1 VKISIGINTYKP
13 YNELT
18 SRQQRCI
25 HFLRINAPA
34 SVSLYNIDRE
44 ANSYKRFKHL
54 QLERTSKDIV
64 PNSTK
69 ELAMSKDIFNLLSQ
83 TDCDYF
89 AYLNDDIT
97 VGLRVF
103 STIRNED
110 RDCFIISRIDTTE
123 VKNLKDVP
131 QNLSCNLHGFDMF
144 IIKKSWWLENK
155 KYFPN
160 FVLGRY
166 YWDTYYYCLCHIFG
180 NTLTLND
187 QPYIFH
193 PAHEN
198 VSNIQDAETMYNTS
212 LLQDSIMS
220 LWYSN
225 VQLNFKNR
233 ASEHNIKD
241 LKPTINEKEIER
253 QIFKTFYEKNF
264 SNICR

>member
-1 VKISIGINTYKP
+1 MKISIGINTYKP
-13 YNELT
+13 YEELT
-18 SRQQRCI
+18 PRQQHCVY
-25 HFLRINAPA
+25 FLRTNAP
-34 SVSLYNIDRE
+34 SNVTLYNIDTKP
-44 ANSYKRFKHL
+44 NSFERFKHL

-69 ELAMSKDIFNLLSQ
+69 ELAMSKDIFNILSQ
-83 TDCDYF
+83 TDCEYF

-97 VGLRVF
+97 VGLSVYDAI
-103 STIRNED
+103 SKEN
-110 RDCFIISRIDTTE
+110 RDCFVVSRVDTTE
-123 VKNLKDVP
+123 VKTFRDAPKC
-131 QNLSCNLHGFDMF
+131 LSCNLHGFDMF
-144 IIKKSWWLENK
+144 IIKKQWWLENK

-187 QPYIFH
+187 CPYIFH
-193 PAHEN
+193 PAHKS
-198 VSNIQDAETMYNTS
+198 VSNIQDAETIYNTS

-233 ASEHNIKD
+233 VCEYDIKD
-241 LKPTINEKEIER
+241 LKPTTDEKEIER